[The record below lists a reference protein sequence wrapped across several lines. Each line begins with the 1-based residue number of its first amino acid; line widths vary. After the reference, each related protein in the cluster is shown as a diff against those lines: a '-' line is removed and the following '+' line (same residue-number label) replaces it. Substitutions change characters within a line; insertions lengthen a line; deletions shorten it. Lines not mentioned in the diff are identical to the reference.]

1 MPYKMPKAKPD
12 LKSLARVHTL
22 TAVKTLAGIMAQP
35 KAPESA
41 RVAAAQAL
49 LDRGWGKAEQKTET
63 DLTVRQGLPSAE
75 TLSDAEWEAR
85 YGAGVVH

>member
-1 MPYKMPKAKPD
+1 MAKVPSD
-12 LKSLARVHTL
+12 VKSIARTHT
-22 TAVKTLAGIMAQP
+22 TAAIRTLAGIMRQP

-41 RVAAAQAL
+41 RVAAATAL
-49 LDRGWGKAEQKTET
+49 LDRGWGKPDQKNET

>member
-1 MPYKMPKAKPD
+1 MAKVPSD
-12 LKSLARVHTL
+12 VKSIARTHT
-22 TAVKTLAGIMAQP
+22 TAAIRTLAGIMRQP